1 MLDGGTQAYADSLML
16 DGKLTR
22 VRHADGIHLAMAGQ
36 KRLAQAAQE
45 LIRVQAPP
53 SAQAT
58 P

>member
-1 MLDGGTQAYADSLML
+1 ML

-53 SAQAT
+53 SAQAA